1 MQRLISTWSTLI
13 AVAAGL
19 YGVFIARSGFWL
31 NGQTFF
37 SLADDPMVSM
47 RYARNLASGGGL
59 AWNPG
64 LQPVEGYT
72 NFLWTGWMALV
83 HLLPVSESHLYAWVM
98 VSGAGLL
105 VANLLLVRAIAAHL
119 APKLRSVPLLAG
131 LLTALYYPL
140 IFWTLRGMEVGLL
153 AVFMSAS
160 ILLALRVLAAPSR
173 RDLALLGATL
183 ALGILTRD
191 DFALFGSIVAGSV
204 VWRIGAG
211 RRREA
216 TLLAI
221 GLPLA
226 TAVAHEGF
234 RLAYYGDLLPNTYY
248 LKVAGVGL
256 GMRLERGLASLASAG
271 LIQLYVPAVLGA
283 AGVFLRPR
291 SFGAWLIV
299 ATFLG
304 QCAYSVVVG
313 GDTYELGMT
322 NRFITPAVPGLLVL
336 AAIGLEGV
344 FGRASAPSRP
354 VLAGV
359 AVAFAMGGA
368 AVLCSL
374 IGDPVTGRLSG
385 WLLAPVRGNAI
396 VAALLALLALL
407 CLMRLVPVGA
417 GAGIEISRCLRRA
430 LPVVATTAVVLATA
444 SGPQLW
450 AWINHN
456 ARYFGFERRLVKY
469 GLVLRRATAPHDS
482 IAVTAAGAVPYF
494 SHRRSIDLL
503 GKSDPAIARERSR
516 SAHLWPGHTKWNYQH
531 SVGDLRPDVLAAVW
545 ALRPADQRLLTRL
558 GYDRLRNGDDLRV
571 IGAVYVRSGASGV
584 DWRLLNRLL
593 PQIFPRRSQ

>member
-1 MQRLISTWSTLI
+1 MPRLISPWRTLI

-19 YGVFIARSGFWL
+19 YGVFIARSGFRL
-31 NGQTFF
+31 DGQTFF

-59 AWNPG
+59 VWNPG

-72 NFLWTGWMALV
+72 NFLWTVWMALI
-83 HLLPVSESHLYAWVM
+83 HLLPVSESKLSAWVM

-105 VANLLLVRAIAAHL
+105 VANLLLVRAIAVHL
-119 APKLRSVPLLAG
+119 APKVSGVHVLAG

-173 RDLALLGATL
+173 RDLALLGITL
-183 ALGILTRD
+183 AAGILTRD
-191 DFALFGSIVAGSV
+191 DFALFGLIVAGSV
-204 VWRIGAG
+204 IWRIGAG
-211 RRREA
+211 RRRKA
-216 TLLAI
+216 ALLAI

-226 TAVAHEGF
+226 TVVAHEGF

-256 GMRLERGLASLASAG
+256 AMRLERGLASLASAG
-271 LIQLYVPAVLGA
+271 LIQLYAPVVLGA
-283 AGVFLRPR
+283 AGVFWRRR

-299 ATFLG
+299 TTFLG

-313 GDTYELGMT
+313 GDSYELEMT

-336 AAIGLEGV
+336 AALGLEGV
-344 FGRASAPSRP
+344 FARASTPSRP
-354 VLAGV
+354 ALAGV
-359 AVAFAMGGA
+359 AVAFAIGAA

-374 IGDPVTGRLSG
+374 IGDPVTDRLSE
-385 WLLAPVRGNAI
+385 WLLAPVRGDAI
-396 VAALLALLALL
+396 LAALLALLALL
-407 CLMRLVPVGA
+407 CLMRLVPLGA
-417 GAGIEISRCLRRA
+417 WAGSQIPARLGRA
-430 LPVVATTAVVLATA
+430 VLGVAATAVLLATA

-456 ARYFGFERRLVKY
+456 APYLGFERRLVKY
-469 GLVLRRATAPHDS
+469 GLTLRRATAPHDS
-482 IAVTAAGAVPYF
+482 IAVTAAGAIPYF

-503 GKSDPAIARERSR
+503 GKSDPAIARGPSR
-516 SAHLWPGHTKWNYQH
+516 SAGLWPGHTKWNYRH
-531 SVGDLRPDVLAAVW
+531 SVGDLRPDLLAAVW
-545 ALRPADQRLLTRL
+545 GLRPADQRLLTRL
-558 GYDRLRNGDDLRV
+558 RYNRLPNGDDLRV
-571 IGAVYVRSGASGV
+571 IGAVYVRYGASGV
-584 DWRLLNRLL
+584 DWRLLNRLV
-593 PQIFPRRSQ
+593 PRIFPRRS